1 MPLQT
6 SFPYGL
12 GILPK
17 GSLATC
23 EINNSYTGYTGVA
36 LPFGVA
42 VVTAVGIN
50 GQQPRVLT
58 PSAAIT
64 RIDGIAGRL
73 FANEGDAAILT
84 PDGYI
89 ANTLVR
95 VYNKGVIVV
104 YSETAVNPTLPVFVR
119 IAANGA
125 LVQLGDFRATAD
137 GAFASDV
144 SLGLRWRST
153 TTAAGLAELSINLS

>member
-23 EINNSYTGYTGVA
+23 EMNNSYTGYTGVA
-36 LPFGVA
+36 VPFGVGM
-42 VVTAVGIN
+42 VVAAGIA
-50 GQQPRVLT
+50 GQQPRLVVPT
-58 PSAAIT
+58 TAVT
-64 RIDGIAGRL
+64 RLDGIAGRL

-84 PDGYI
+84 PDGYT
-89 ANTLVR
+89 ANSLIR
-95 VYNKGVIVV
+95 LYNKGVIVV

-119 IAANGA
+119 YAANGA
-125 LVQLGDFRATAD
+125 LTQLGDFRATAD
-137 GAFASDV
+137 GAFASELT
-144 SLGLRWRST
+144 SGARWRST
-153 TTAAGLAELSINLS
+153 TTAAGLAELSINYS

>member
-23 EINNSYTGYTGVA
+23 EMNNSYTGYTGVA

-42 VVTAVGIN
+42 VVTAVGIA
-50 GQQPRVLT
+50 GQQPRVVT

-73 FANEGDAAILT
+73 FANEGDLNITT
-84 PDGYI
+84 PDGYTP
-89 ANTLVR
+89 NTLVR

-104 YSETAVNPTLPVFVR
+104 YSETAVNPSLPVFVR
-119 IAANGA
+119 IGANGA
-125 LVQLGDFRATAD
+125 LTQLGDFRATAD
-137 GAFASDV
+137 GAFTSDV
-144 SLGLRWRST
+144 SLGARWRST
-153 TTAAGLAELSINLS
+153 TTAAGLAELSLNLS